1 MSVCLST
8 NLSFGEVLKC
18 QLFFICVSV
27 CDDKPVGVSVFLCV
41 CVYICLCFCGY
52 LFVCPC
58 VYLSYYVYVSLFLC
72 AWQQLLVRLY
82 AFYASVCMFVFV
94 TSCVSPLFLS
104 VCVSAF
110 IPCPISMIEKSTI
123 CLVGRRFVSISSQ
136 RKPKSLIDA
145 RKCYFFHRGPLF
157 EVCWRVVA
165 TEAAAAIVTESP
177 FLFRLTNKKSFVSVQ
192 LNRLEPRPKKKRV
205 PKSEAKNRLVY
216 YWVSFAF

>member
-82 AFYASVCMFVFV
+82 TFYASVCMFAFV
-94 TSCVSPLFLS
+94 TSYMSAYFCLS

-110 IPCPISMIEKSTI
+110 ISCPISMIEKSTI
-123 CLVGRRFVSISSQ
+123 CLVGRRFVFISSQ

-145 RKCYFFHRGPLF
+145 RKCYFFTGGLF
-157 EVCWRVVA
+157 LRFVDVLLQQKLRQRL
-165 TEAAAAIVTESP
+165 SP
-177 FLFRLTNKKSFVSVQ
+177 KVLFYSD
-192 LNRLEPRPKKKRV
+192 
-205 PKSEAKNRLVY
+205 
-216 YWVSFAF
+216 